1 MQLLNVLSD
10 WTHAKVR
17 INMVNLITEAEK
29 KTIFYRVSNQL
40 MEKTMMIFQLIDGF
54 LCKKNGCVWAGVIGH
69 IG

>member
-29 KTIFYRVSNQL
+29 KQYS
-40 MEKTMMIFQLIDGF
+40 
-54 LCKKNGCVWAGVIGH
+54 IGYQ
-69 IG
+69 IN